1 MKCLDTFSTPQ
12 LELIHKGK
20 VRDSYRID
28 DKRRMIVVTDRISAF
43 DNVLNNYIPYK
54 GAVLNGISNFW
65 FENTMDII
73 DNHILEVVDPN
84 INIVKEADPIRVEV
98 IVRGYLT
105 GSMWRGY
112 QNGKRT
118 FSGVTVGEGLACN
131 QKFPEPIV
139 TPTTKEDS
147 DREISP
153 EDIAKEGWVSSDIY
167 QKMAD
172 ISLKLF
178 ERGSSV
184 LAQNGIVLV
193 DTKYEFG
200 LYKGKLILID
210 EIHTPDSSRFWR
222 ASDYEKDPQSAEQ
235 IDKEFVRQWMIKNSK
250 NGKYPDTLDDSV
262 VEETSRR
269 YVEIFEIIT
278 GQKFDYNQFYDS
290 KHRVAQNLCSAGLIK
305 DGYIAIVMGS
315 ASDKTHADKMKAIIE
330 KYDINCFYRVISAHK
345 NGERLVQLGETLNN
359 SVEPGAVIAVAGR
372 SNGLGGALGANLS
385 IPVISCP
392 PFKDNA
398 DIMVNV
404 NSSLMMPSL
413 TPASTVV
420 YPDNAALNALRSLN
434 IQRVRKQMTDEIDRM
449 KKDLIEADKNI
460 NK

>member
-315 ASDKTHADKMKAIIE
+315 ASDKTHADKMKSTIE
-330 KYDINCFYRVISAHK
+330 KYDIKCFYRVISAHK

>member
-1 MKCLDTFSTPQ
+1 MRCLDTFSTPQ

-28 DKRRMIVVTDRISAF
+28 SKRRMIVVTDRISAF

-54 GAVLNGISNFW
+54 GSVLNGISNFW
-65 FENTMDII
+65 FSRTTDII
-73 DNHILEVVDPN
+73 DNHILEVIDPN
-84 INIVKEADPIRVEV
+84 MNIVKEAEPIRVEV

-112 QNGKRT
+112 ENGKRT
-118 FSGVTVGEGLACN
+118 FSGVTVGEGLTYN
-131 QKFPEPIV
+131 QRFETPLV

-153 EDIAKEGWVSSDIY
+153 EDIAKEGWVAADVY
-167 QKMAD
+167 KKMAD
-172 ISLKLF
+172 IALQLF
-178 ERGSSV
+178 ERGSTL
-184 LAQNGIVLV
+184 LAEKGIVLV

-200 LYKGKLILID
+200 MYDGKLILID

-222 ASDYEKDPQSAEQ
+222 MEDYKKDPSSAEQ
-235 IDKEFVRQWMIKNSK
+235 IDKEFVRQWLIKNSK
-250 NGKYPDTLDDSV
+250 EGRYPDTLDESV

-269 YVEIFEIIT
+269 YVEIYEIIT
-278 GQKFDYNQFYDS
+278 DEKFNYRDYHDS
-290 KHRVAQNLCSAGLIK
+290 KHRVSQNLTRAGLIK
-305 DGYIAIVMGS
+305 DGYVAIVMGS
-315 ASDKTHADKMKAIIE
+315 PSDKPHADKMKSIIE
-330 KYDINCFYRVISAHK
+330 EYGIHCFYRVISAHK
-345 NGERLVQLGETLNN
+345 NGERLVELAEQLNN

-385 IPVISCP
+385 VPVISCP
-392 PFKDNA
+392 PFKDSA
-398 DIMVNV
+398 DILVNV
-404 NSSLMMPSL
+404 NSSLMMPSK

-434 IQRVRKQMTDEIDRM
+434 ITRVRKQMTSEIAEM
-449 KKDLIEADKNI
+449 KLSLVDADKTI
-460 NK
+460 NG